1 MSRLLTI
8 GEVSDILR
16 TSERKVRDLAIP
28 VVRIGRKRLYDPR
41 DVDEYV
47 KGQKQCLSSKDPVA
61 AIGKRSLSARAS
73 GLAEALARHP
83 AVQPKP
89 SNASLETR
97 LPRKPGRS
105 SSGPNRAHLMKLV
118 DATGSSTDRD

>member
-1 MSRLLTI
+1 MRLLTI

-61 AIGKRSLSARAS
+61 AIGKRSSSARAS

-83 AVQPKP
+83 AVPPKP
-89 SNASLETR
+89 
-97 LPRKPGRS
+97 PGAADLIMR
-105 SSGPNRAHLMKLV
+105 GYPTTTVLNMFRH
-118 DATGSSTDRD
+118 TGWVAP